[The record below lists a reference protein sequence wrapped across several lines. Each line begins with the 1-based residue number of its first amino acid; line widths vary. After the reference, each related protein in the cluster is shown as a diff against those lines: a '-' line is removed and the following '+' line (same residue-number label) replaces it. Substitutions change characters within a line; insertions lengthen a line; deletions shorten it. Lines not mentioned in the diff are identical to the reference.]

1 MTLQMNQYAIRIKRF
16 DNSYDTFFDCKGNDT
31 ADAIERLK
39 QKIIDAEL
47 SEYYI
52 LKTAEITDFRLG

>member
-1 MTLQMNQYAIRIKRF
+1 MSQYSIRIKRF
-16 DNSYDTFFDCKGNDT
+16 DGSYDTFFDCKGNDP

-47 SEYYI
+47 NEYYV
-52 LKTAEITDFRLG
+52 LETAEVRLG

>member
-1 MTLQMNQYAIRIKRF
+1 MNPYAIRIKRF
-16 DNSYDTFFDCKGNDT
+16 DNSYDTFFDCMGTNPD
-31 ADAIERLK
+31 DAIERLK

-52 LKTAEITDFRLG
+52 LETAEVRLG

>member
-1 MTLQMNQYAIRIKRF
+1 MILQMKPYVIKIKRF
-16 DNSYDTFFDCKGNDT
+16 DNSYDTFFDCKGNDP

-52 LKTAEITDFRLG
+52 LETAEVRLG